1 MDVWCVCMHAAST
14 YTLGV
19 LSHAKSSGTWAPR
32 LSELWD
38 LSAFPSWEQL
48 LVVLSLDSGLAA
60 STVLQA
66 QALLLPNVDFKSKL
80 Q

>member
-38 LSAFPSWEQL
+38 LSAFPSWETVASCSQ
-48 LVVLSLDSGLAA
+48 SRFGSCGFHGLAST
-60 STVLQA
+60 STVA
-66 QALLLPNVDFKSKL
+66 P
-80 Q
+80 